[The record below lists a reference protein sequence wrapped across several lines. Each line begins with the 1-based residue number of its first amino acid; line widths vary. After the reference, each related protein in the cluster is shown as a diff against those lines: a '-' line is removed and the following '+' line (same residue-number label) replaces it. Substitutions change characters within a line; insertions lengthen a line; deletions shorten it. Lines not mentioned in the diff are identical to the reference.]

1 MTCPAC
7 QRAISKPNPSFCP
20 YCGAR
25 IQGGRN
31 TQRMSPLSAKL
42 LLQIPG
48 KPPYEVPLVKPLVTI
63 GRDAGNDIPVADQYV
78 SGEHIHLERVDST
91 YRLIHKSKTN
101 PTTVNGQR
109 VPDQILLQAGDIIRI
124 GDTFG
129 NSTGL
134 TFQIVGAVPL
144 RPPIALRLQKSVT
157 KIGRATTNDLVLADN
172 LVSERHATIQAQGQQ
187 HTLTDLGS
195 LNGTYVNGTRLTAQ
209 SLYTLHPNDLI
220 QVGAYQFRYD
230 RRGLSSSTVLGMHL
244 DGYTLQVRGDHELIL
259 NDVTIPIEPGK
270 FVCLVGASGAGKST
284 LMNALS
290 GFKRAHS
297 GKVFVNG
304 IDLYEQYDAFR
315 ARIGYVPQDD
325 ILHKGMPVRRAL
337 RYAAELRLPPNTDI
351 EARIDNVL
359 SVVELKDRENTLISK
374 LSGGQ
379 RKRASIAVEL
389 LAEPG
394 LFFLDEPT
402 SGLDPGLEKKMMEQ
416 MRLLADSGKTIV
428 LVTHAT
434 QNIMLCD
441 FVAFMAKGRLVFY
454 GSPAE
459 ALRFFGKQDFADIY
473 LELAADPKNL
483 HGIAQVWETRFKDPN
498 YFQHQGPTPAALR
511 RVAASPPPPRPKP
524 SFLKQWWILTRRQ
537 LELIARDKLTL
548 FILLAVLP
556 IIGLLI
562 WLIVQPDVLL
572 GSRLGEIAADER
584 YTPAWDAQTLLFIMA
599 LAAVLLGIF
608 AASYEVVRE
617 KAIFKRERMVN
628 LDLVPYVLSKVFV
641 LCVFAL
647 AQAALFLAIVALRVP
662 LPDSGAFLPAWL
674 EMYLTLVIATTAS
687 IALGLFISAVSRN
700 ENMVIYIILLVLF
713 VQIMF
718 AGVIFPLQDNAK
730 AFSVVTLT
738 YWTVDALGSTADLAT
753 LRTEK
758 SLLPKPD
765 IKGCPP
771 TSPPIQVAQSDLPCM
786 FPDPQDAEREKPN
799 PKDLGKLNI
808 EYQHKADHVISCWI
822 ALLAFAVTFFGLTI
836 TALKAREEPIWSERF
851 IVWLKKYVPFG
862 TGKRAST
869 P

>member
-1 MTCPAC
+1 MICPAC
-7 QRAISKPNPSFCP
+7 QKTISKPNPNFCP
-20 YCGAR
+20 YCRTPISGR
-25 IQGGRN
+25 RN
-31 TQRMSPLSAKL
+31 TQPLPPLSAKL

-63 GRDAGNDIPVADQYV
+63 GRDAGNDIPITDPFV
-78 SGEHIHLERVDST
+78 SGEHIQLERVDST

-109 VPDQILLQAGDIIRI
+109 VPGQMLLQAGDIIRI

-134 TFQIVGAVPL
+134 TFQIAGAVPL
-144 RPPIALRLQKSVT
+144 RPPVALRLQNSLT
-157 KIGRATTNDLVLADN
+157 KIGRAPTNDLTLADK
-172 LVSERHATIQAQGQQ
+172 LVSEHHATIQARGQQ
-187 HTLTDLGS
+187 HSLTDLGS

-209 SLYTLHPNDLI
+209 LPYTLHPNDLI
-220 QVGAYQFRYD
+220 QIGAYQFRYD
-230 RRGLSSSTVLGMHL
+230 RRGLSSSTMLGMRL
-244 DGYTLQVRGDHELIL
+244 DGDKLHVQGDHELIL

-297 GKVFVNG
+297 GTVYVNG
-304 IDLYEQYDAFR
+304 INLYEQYDAFR

-337 RYAAELRLPPNTDI
+337 HYAAELRLPPNIDI
-351 EARIDNVL
+351 EARIDHVL
-359 SVVELKDRENTLISK
+359 QIVELKDRENILISK

-434 QNIMLCD
+434 QNITLCD
-441 FVAFMAKGRLVFY
+441 YVAFMAKGRLVFY
-454 GSPAE
+454 GRPEE

-473 LELAADPKNL
+473 LELALDSKNL
-483 HGIAQVWETRFKDPN
+483 HGIAQVWESRFQDPN
-498 YFQHQGPTPAALR
+498 YFQRSSPPPALSPHI
-511 RVAASPPPPRPKP
+511 AASPPKMRPKP

-537 LELIARDKLTL
+537 LDLIVRDKLTL

-572 GSRLGEIAADER
+572 GSRLNEIGANER

-628 LDLVPYVLSKVFV
+628 LDLVPYVLSKIFV
-641 LCVFAL
+641 LCIFAL

-662 LPDSGAFLPAWL
+662 LPDAGAFLPAWL
-674 EMYLTLVIATTAS
+674 EMYLTLVIATSAS
-687 IALGLFISAVSRN
+687 IALGLLISAVSRN

-713 VQIMF
+713 IQIMF

-730 AFSVVTLT
+730 AFSGITLT
-738 YWTVDALGSTADLAT
+738 YWAIDALGSTADLAT

-765 IKGCPP
+765 LNGCPP
-771 TSPPIQVAQSDLPCM
+771 TSPPIQLARSELPCM

-799 PKDLGKLNI
+799 PRDLGALNI
-808 EYQHKADHVISCWI
+808 EYKHKAEHVISRWVV
-822 ALLAFAVTFFGLTI
+822 LLAFAAAFFGLTI
-836 TALKAREEPIWSERF
+836 TALKAQDEPTWGARLIAR
-851 IVWLKKYVPFG
+851 LKQSIPFG
-862 TGKRAST
+862 TSKRAST